1 MQNYRIRKIVN
12 IDFDQ
17 FVPELEKIE
26 QALAN
31 NDQTMAKL
39 IKHVLDHNIKQA
51 YGLSGA
57 LMYDYTL
64 LYGERVAVAYELDY
78 KNCSACYAMSAGL
91 FSESV
96 LEDMRLE
103 LENNGVTNVSGYS
116 YDQTVLVI

>member
-12 IDFDQ
+12 IDFEK

-31 NDQTMAKL
+31 NDQTMAKF
-39 IKHVLDHNIKQA
+39 IKHVLDHDVKQA

-64 LYGERVAVAYELDY
+64 FGERVAVAYELDY
-78 KNCSACYAMSAGL
+78 QGCSACYAVSADV

-96 LEDMRLE
+96 LVDMLNE
-103 LENNGVTNVSGYS
+103 LENSGTTSVSGYE
-116 YDQTVLVI
+116 YDQAVLVI